1 MALPKQTTD
10 LASDRVASAPYNFVP
25 LPEKVATAATHP
37 EELPRHDRYDPERLS
52 GYFDVHLTTRSPL
65 YVRGALPLE
74 DFLMAEAGVTVEE
87 LQEEDPEATFRDLP
101 GNTPDFFYQSDPE
114 SPVIPGSSLRGML
127 RFYLSIVSYGKLQP
141 VSERRIFHRDFEP
154 STETQVGRRYG
165 DRVVGNAQ
173 TGFLQEHDG
182 EYRIQPCDY
191 AKVPRRVVD
200 SAIEDNDVPSWD
212 ESNKYHQHQTVGVR
226 RRKRDWRIEPEPS
239 EGQRRGCLAVSGPM
253 GRKKEHIFLFPES
266 LEQSNPVSVDESLI
280 RDFNREEQLT
290 QFQKNAYPKDEP
302 FDGAREGNGM
312 LQKDLQPRPEDDY
325 YGEPVHFVTKENG
338 EEADFFGRA
347 QLFRVPYER
356 SPRESLPRAH
366 SDASIYDYPEA
377 LFGFVRTGEADVR
390 RDFRDRGETSE
401 DWEDRA
407 EYYEQGRRGR
417 AYAGRVTVTPAATM
431 PGQGDVR
438 AERPIVPKILS
449 TPEPT
454 TVQHYLVQ
462 TSDRKQDIKTYDD
475 AGGYDGDG
483 PNPETALRGH
493 KLYWHQG
500 RVSAG
505 KVKADSEDLEPDD
518 SQHTYVRPVTPET
531 RFRFRVRFDNLSE
544 AELGALCWAL
554 RPEGDPEVMHEARA
568 DENASDLSEED
579 LSETG
584 YFHKLGMGRPLGM
597 GSVQLD
603 ATLHLTD
610 RTGDHTGRYCALFTE
625 TGDSG
630 ECRWHDA
637 TCRATEEDRA
647 DFRDAFEEDLRKQL
661 DEEGWWT
668 GGPGAPL
675 REQPRIQDL
684 LTLMRWPGVPS
695 KEPTDRDP
703 KRYLRDEQR
712 PNTRYMQIELDKH
725 GGENEYEER
734 PVLPP
739 PATFDERAPITGPD
753 AGRGKQEPS
762 EQRGFDERQR
772 GIVDWFDPD
781 ENYGFIIPDDGCVA
795 PDDGGVFV
803 HISDIPGTDLP
814 EEDPVEYDLEKTDEG
829 LKAINVEPIR

>member
-1 MALPKQTTD
+1 V
-10 LASDRVASAPYNFVP
+10 VA
-25 LPEKVATAATHP
+25 AATDP
-37 EELPRHDRYDPERLS
+37 KELPRHDRYDPGRLS

-74 DFLMAEAGVTVEE
+74 DFRRAGEEEMAERPVCDMRKEQRKKGETV
-87 LQEEDPEATFRDLP
+87 DATFRDLAR
-101 GNTPDFFYQSDPE
+101 NTPAFFYQSDPE
-114 SPVIPGSSLRGML
+114 HPVIPGSSLRGML
-127 RFYLSIVSYGKLQP
+127 RSHLSIVSYGKLQP
-141 VSERRIFHRDFEP
+141 VSERRFSYRSLDK
-154 STETQVGRRYG
+154 SAVGNKYKNLMLYG
-165 DRVVGNAQ
+165 DTGK
-173 TGFLQEHDG
+173 TGFLQKRG
-182 EYRIQPCDY
+182 SEYKIQPCTAVRVSINDHDLGDLY
-191 AKVPRRVVD
+191 DDNVPRWESPDGSNYRQHATVNVEPTEKTKQLGPNEVKLWSMD
-200 SAIEDNDVPSWD
+200 RSAE
-212 ESNKYHQHQTVGVR
+212 EQ
-226 RRKRDWRIEPEPS
+226 
-239 EGQRRGCLAVSGPM
+239 GCLVLAGTFGGS
-253 GRKKEHIFLFPES
+253 KKCEHVFLFPE
-266 LEQSNPVSVDESLI
+266 EVEDDDPSLI
-280 RDFNREEQLT
+280 EVDPSLVEDFNSDDQLT
-290 QFQKNAYPKDEP
+290 RFERRAYPKDKP
-302 FDGAREGNGM
+302 FENARQRDGTLRD
-312 LQKDLQPRPEDDY
+312 DLCPCPDDNY
-325 YGEPVHFVTKENG
+325 YGEPVHFVPKDNG

-366 SDASIYDYPEA
+366 SDASIYDYAEA
-377 LFGFVRTGEADVR
+377 LFGFVRTGDVHK
-390 RDFRDRGETSE
+390 DFRDRGGTE
-401 DWEDRA
+401 DEWEKRA
-407 EYYEQGRRGR
+407 EHYEQGGRGR

-462 TSDRKQDIKTYDD
+462 TSDRKENIKTYDD
-475 AGGYDGDG
+475 AGGYDNAGDDRSD
-483 PNPETALRGH
+483 PETALRGH

-500 RVSAG
+500 NVSL
-505 KVKADSEDLEPDD
+505 DDIEESNPSELDYDD
-518 SQHTYVRPVTPET
+518 SQRTYIRPVTPET

-554 RPEGDPEVMHEARA
+554 RPEGDPDVMHEARA
-568 DENASDLSEED
+568 DEGAPAPSEED
-579 LSETG
+579 LPDTG

-762 EQRGFDERQR
+762 EQRGFDKRQR
-772 GIVDWFDPD
+772 GIVDWFDPN

>member
-1 MALPKQTTD
+1 
-10 LASDRVASAPYNFVP
+10 
-25 LPEKVATAATHP
+25 
-37 EELPRHDRYDPERLS
+37 
-52 GYFDVHLTTRSPL
+52 
-65 YVRGALPLE
+65 
-74 DFLMAEAGVTVEE
+74 
-87 LQEEDPEATFRDLP
+87 
-101 GNTPDFFYQSDPE
+101 
-114 SPVIPGSSLRGML
+114 
-127 RFYLSIVSYGKLQP
+127 
-141 VSERRIFHRDFEP
+141 
-154 STETQVGRRYG
+154 
-165 DRVVGNAQ
+165 
-173 TGFLQEHDG
+173 
-182 EYRIQPCDY
+182 
-191 AKVPRRVVD
+191 
-200 SAIEDNDVPSWD
+200 
-212 ESNKYHQHQTVGVR
+212 
-226 RRKRDWRIEPEPS
+226 
-239 EGQRRGCLAVSGPM
+239 
-253 GRKKEHIFLFPES
+253 
-266 LEQSNPVSVDESLI
+266 
-280 RDFNREEQLT
+280 
-290 QFQKNAYPKDEP
+290 
-302 FDGAREGNGM
+302 
-312 LQKDLQPRPEDDY
+312 
-325 YGEPVHFVTKENG
+325 
-338 EEADFFGRA
+338 
-347 QLFRVPYER
+347 
-356 SPRESLPRAH
+356 
-366 SDASIYDYPEA
+366 
-377 LFGFVRTGEADVR
+377 
-390 RDFRDRGETSE
+390 
-401 DWEDRA
+401 
-407 EYYEQGRRGR
+407 
-417 AYAGRVTVTPAATM
+417 
-431 PGQGDVR
+431 
-438 AERPIVPKILS
+438 
-449 TPEPT
+449 
-454 TVQHYLVQ
+454 
-462 TSDRKQDIKTYDD
+462 
-475 AGGYDGDG
+475 
-483 PNPETALRGH
+483 
-493 KLYWHQG
+493 
-500 RVSAG
+500 
-505 KVKADSEDLEPDD
+505 
-518 SQHTYVRPVTPET
+518 
-531 RFRFRVRFDNLSE
+531 VRFDNLSE

-554 RPEGDPEVMHEARA
+554 RPEGDPDVMHEARA
-568 DENASDLSEED
+568 DEGAPAPSEED
-579 LSETG
+579 LPDTG

-762 EQRGFDERQR
+762 EQRGFDKRQR
-772 GIVDWFDPD
+772 GIVDWFDPN